1 MLRFP
6 NTAKTLVAAAATA
19 GALGLAACGTTYGPT
34 TYSQAEAGVAAYTET
49 GTVRGY
55 RPVRFDQGELKGGTA
70 AGAAVGAVGGAALGG
85 DTEGRI
91 AGGVLGAVAGALIG
105 RQVQKAA
112 YSGTGFAYTVEL
124 DNGDLLTVAQG
135 GQQPIPVGTRVFVET
150 GANARVYPQT
160 GGAGYG
166 YGY

>member
-1 MLRFP
+1 MIKF
-6 NTAKTLVAAAATA
+6 NTRTKAAIAVLATA
-19 GALGLAACGTTYGPT
+19 STLGLTACGTTYGPT
-34 TYSQAEAGVAAYTET
+34 TYGQAEAGVAAYTES
-49 GTVRGY
+49 GTVVGY
-55 RPVRFDQGELKGGTA
+55 RPVRFEQGELKGGTA

-105 RQVQKAA
+105 REVQKQA

-124 DNGDLLTVAQG
+124 DNRDLVTVAQG

-160 GGAGYG
+160 GGAGYR
-166 YGY
+166 Y